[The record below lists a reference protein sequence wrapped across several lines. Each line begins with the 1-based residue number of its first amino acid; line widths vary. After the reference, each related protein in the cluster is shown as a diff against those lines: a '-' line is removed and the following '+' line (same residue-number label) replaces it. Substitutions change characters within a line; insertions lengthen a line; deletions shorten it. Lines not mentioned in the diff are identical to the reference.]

1 MSEWT
6 GDLTDDCVLLRYGMM
21 AHAEQMDRARWWF
34 AVYSDEGR
42 IGSDDLYNTADNQT
56 HVRLRNGKEARA
68 AAECVL
74 ELLHASR
81 AADSAVACTC
91 FGSTARDLDCP
102 VHAVTV
108 SEVTK

>member
-1 MSEWT
+1 
-6 GDLTDDCVLLRYGMM
+6 VLLRYGMM